1 MSMIRHCTLGLG
13 AALLVAGSAQAAEEQ
28 VPVHKVSSEGV
39 GQKIGLV
46 TLKDTDQGL
55 LLTPDL
61 KELPPG
67 IHGFHVHQN
76 ASCEPAEKDGEKVA
90 AAAAGSHLDPE
101 DTGTHQGPYG
111 EGHLGDLPILSV
123 DDKGNA
129 TTPVLAPR
137 LEVSDL
143 ENHAVMVHKGG
154 DNYSD
159 DPELG
164 GGGAR
169 IACGTIGLNPA
180 SSPETGA

>member
-13 AALLVAGSAQAAEEQ
+13 AALLIAGSAQAAEEQ
-28 VPVHKVSSEGV
+28 VPVHTVTGEGV

-46 TLKDTDQGL
+46 KLEDTDHGL

-61 KELPPG
+61 ADLPPG

-76 ASCEPAEKDGEKVA
+76 ASCEPAEKEGEQTA
-90 AAAAGSHLDPE
+90 AAAAGGHLDPQ

-111 EGHLGDLPILSV
+111 EGHLGDLPALSV

-143 ENHAVMVHKGG
+143 ENHALMIHEGG
-154 DNYSD
+154 DTYSD

-169 IACGTIGLNPA
+169 IACGTVGLNPA
-180 SSPETGA
+180 S